1 MQECAVEPDKGPSV
15 RILTTVLLGCAL
27 YGGYQ
32 WWQDRSASAAGA
44 IASENG
50 FIPVEMPEG
59 IGRNAVL
66 VLAPR
71 NCPSE
76 QARRTE
82 VLVRDLASAGIPV
95 VRGDSFFFDVENPD
109 AGQRAAIKRT
119 VEVFKRGAP
128 AVYVNGMGMSNPTSA
143 QAIAEYRA
151 TRSGR

>member
-1 MQECAVEPDKGPSV
+1 M
-15 RILTTVLLGCAL
+15 RILTAVILACVV

-32 WWQDRSASAAGA
+32 WWQGRDSGVDAA

-50 FIPVEMPEG
+50 FIPVEMPDG
-59 IGRNAVL
+59 VGRNAVL

-71 NCPSE
+71 NCPSD
-76 QARRTE
+76 QAQRTE
-82 VLVRDLASAGIPV
+82 ALVSSLASAGIPV

-109 AGQRAAIKRT
+109 AAQRAAIKRT

-128 AVYVNGMGMSNPTSA
+128 AVYMNGMGMSNPTPG

-151 TRSGR
+151 SRSRSI